1 MGRMVAPPTI
11 LHLPMGPGGLLDSS
25 ANMDIDS
32 SDDDRSVLSPTMG
45 FLLCRKRPFKEEQ
58 MASVSRP
65 KVGAP
70 VANVSNPGSNVF
82 GNSLASPIPELDEIE
97 IDVDTGELLGV
108 STISSSIASNDAPQ
122 IVLQALATIPATKV
136 TQLTPKALSISHNGG
151 NDYGEAK
158 TTREKTTPIERD
170 FDDATPDSV
179 SLSPSSTTGHDTV
192 FDGKDLI
199 VPSDPEVNEE
209 LGLNVPRP
217 NDAVHYD
224 CLRSDDPVKLSQPMN
239 NLQHCASGEGS
250 NGAATSVAEEQ
261 EALAQNDSSM
271 AQREAALAE
280 DILPTEEIDGIG
292 IVDDQ
297 LSEGRECV
305 SIEGQGKEPEWFPE
319 SLS

>member
-1 MGRMVAPPTI
+1 M
-11 LHLPMGPGGLLDSS
+11 
-25 ANMDIDS
+25 
-32 SDDDRSVLSPTMG
+32 
-45 FLLCRKRPFKEEQ
+45 
-58 MASVSRP
+58 
-65 KVGAP
+65 
-70 VANVSNPGSNVF
+70 
-82 GNSLASPIPELDEIE
+82 
-97 IDVDTGELLGV
+97 
-108 STISSSIASNDAPQ
+108 
-122 IVLQALATIPATKV
+122 
-136 TQLTPKALSISHNGG
+136 
-151 NDYGEAK
+151 
-158 TTREKTTPIERD
+158 
-170 FDDATPDSV
+170 